1 MWCSRVLWVLALVPG
16 LLWAEDEAV
25 DAILERS
32 LEIVEQADE
41 QAGETA
47 RDLQADDTV
56 TIKNSS
62 WLKGSRVAGGDLDEK
77 TPGKTAQQRAWNEIA
92 ANVEGLENAQQDG
105 TPHPK
110 VPDDVL
116 YVYIS
121 MSMPEET
128 LRSLF
133 LQALHAKTTRSTIFV
148 LRGWQPPNLNKLVS
162 KLNKVFPDA
171 QKLNQLP
178 NVQINPNL
186 FDQQAVERVPMYS
199 TKDRDGR
206 WGTVLGVTSID
217 DAIKRVERG
226 RYDGEVI
233 GPTYEIEE
241 PNILALI
248 KERIA
253 KVDWNAQVEQAKA
266 TVLTKRTAGRDL
278 PVADKSESYLVDL
291 SIVNNRDLRGTRGEV
306 FASAG
311 MTINPFDYMTTQRRY
326 VFFDANDD
334 EQLAQAVR
342 WREKYAY
349 TTMIS
354 TVPPTSKER
363 RTFVIEQLRQPV
375 YEINEM
381 LISRFKL
388 SAVPSVAYQEGK
400 MLRVDVVGMSGVDTA
415 IAEART
421 GHE

>member
-1 MWCSRVLWVLALVPG
+1 MWCSRLLWIAALLPG

-25 DAILERS
+25 DAILQRS
-32 LEIVEQADE
+32 LEIVEQADDH
-41 QAGETA
+41 AGETA

-56 TIKNSS
+56 TIKDAD
-62 WLKGSRVAGGDLDEK
+62 WLKGKGLSPDGMGGQIE
-77 TPGKTAQQRAWNEIA
+77 GATAQQRAWNEIA
-92 ANVEGLENAQQDG
+92 ANVQGRETAQEVG
-105 TPHPK
+105 PPHPK

-128 LRSLF
+128 VRSLF
-133 LQALHAKTTRSTIFV
+133 LQALDMKSTRSTIFV
-148 LRGWQPPNLNKLVS
+148 LRGWQPPSPSRLVT

-171 QKLNQLP
+171 KQLNQLP

-186 FDQQAVERVPMYS
+186 FDQQAVERVPVYS
-199 TKDRDGR
+199 TKDRNGR
-206 WGTVLGVTSID
+206 WGTVVGVTSIT
-217 DAIKRVERG
+217 DAIDRIERN

-233 GPTYEIEE
+233 GPTYDIEE
-241 PNILALI
+241 PNILTLI

-253 KVDWNAQVEQAKA
+253 KVDWAAEVERVKA
-266 TVLTKRTAGRDL
+266 SVLTKRTAGRAL
-278 PVADKSESYLVDL
+278 PVAETNETYLVDL

-311 MTINPFDYMTTQRRY
+311 MTINPFDYMTTQRHY

-334 EQLAQAVR
+334 EQLGQALS
-342 WREKYAY
+342 WREQYAY

-354 TVPPTSKER
+354 TVPPSTKER
-363 RTFVIEQLRQPV
+363 RTFVIEKLRQPV
-375 YEINEM
+375 YEIDEM

-388 SAVPSVAYQEGK
+388 RAVPSVAYQEGK